1 MMTLG
6 LWNQTQP
13 QRLGVYLPIN
23 NSNQLYSRKEI
34 HSRDTIHVGDHLKH
48 REIHYHLM
56 WRKVIMHKYCWFAIL
71 NICQLEQL
79 ERLRY
84 EDTLRRLMIT
94 NTIESYWIPSQK
106 KTKSKSYIQRIC
118 QNFWILKQ
126 SLHATHL
133 PKLLDKIH
141 VQIWNESDEYWW
153 SYRADTILSTDGRTD
168 GRTTRNQYDPPFNFV
183 EAGV

>member
-1 MMTLG
+1 MKLILRDNPKQAPLITYSTWDRPFDHALWSTEKINRINCMMTLG

-106 KTKSKSYIQRIC
+106 KTNSKS
-118 QNFWILKQ
+118 
-126 SLHATHL
+126 
-133 PKLLDKIH
+133 
-141 VQIWNESDEYWW
+141 
-153 SYRADTILSTDGRTD
+153 
-168 GRTTRNQYDPPFNFV
+168 
-183 EAGV
+183 